1 MAGGAAGVLGAWRGV
16 SLDVRETT
24 GWEAA
29 HRRAAGVPRPDRG
42 PVRRGLLLSLDRG
55 RLHRGRRQGA
65 LRPLHQGDRGAGVRR
80 PDPQR
85 AGAVGAGRHGPA
97 LLRHRG
103 SHHAS
108 GNPLPAVRPDRLG
121 GGGGLGRPV
130 PDLAARRLPGAPR
143 RPARPGPRRPGLDPR
158 PAARRAARRA
168 QRGRRRMTSAHA
180 PVLLNEVVDAL
191 QPRAG
196 QTVVD
201 GTFGAGGYS
210 RALLATGARVIA
222 FDRDPTARR
231 FAQGLPAE
239 RFRLVERRFS
249 ELDAETGEGAVD
261 AVVFDI
267 GVSSMQ
273 LDEAERGFSFMRDGP
288 LDMRMAAD
296 GPTAAD
302 LVNEA
307 EPAELARILF
317 VYGEERESRRIAR
330 AIARRREE
338 QPFTRTLELAEF
350 IEKALGG
357 RRGAKVHPATRS
369 FQAIRIAVNEE
380 LSELEAGLAAA
391 ERALKTG
398 GRLCVVT
405 FHSLEDRIVKTF
417 FAVRA
422 GKTPAGSRHAPPV
435 EAAAAPSF
443 QLLFN
448 GAQAPSA
455 AELAANPR
463 ARSAK
468 LRAAV
473 RTDAPV
479 WRAAA

>member
-1 MAGGAAGVLGAWRGV
+1 M
-16 SLDVRETT
+16 T
-24 GWEAA
+24 
-29 HRRAAGVPRPDRG
+29 
-42 PVRRGLLLSLDRG
+42 
-55 RLHRGRRQGA
+55 
-65 LRPLHQGDRGAGVRR
+65 
-80 PDPQR
+80 
-85 AGAVGAGRHGPA
+85 
-97 LLRHRG
+97 
-103 SHHAS
+103 
-108 GNPLPAVRPDRLG
+108 
-121 GGGGLGRPV
+121 
-130 PDLAARRLPGAPR
+130 AP
-143 RPARPGPRRPGLDPR
+143 
-158 PAARRAARRA
+158 
-168 QRGRRRMTSAHA
+168 HA
-180 PVLLNEVVDAL
+180 PVMLDEVVDAL

-196 QTVVD
+196 QIVVD
-201 GTFGAGGYS
+201 GTFGAGGYT
-210 RALLATGARVIA
+210 RGILATGASVIA

-231 FAQGLPAE
+231 FAADLPAD

-249 ELDAETGEGAVD
+249 ELADETGEGAVD

-288 LDMRMAAD
+288 LDMRMAAS

-307 EPAELARILF
+307 EPADLARILF

-330 AIARRREE
+330 AIAKRRDE

-350 IEKALGG
+350 IEKTLGG

-417 FAVRA
+417 FSVRA

-435 EAAAAPSF
+435 AAGAAPSF

-448 GAQAPSA
+448 GAETPSA

-473 RTDAPV
+473 RTAAPA